1 MGWNKIEESNNYDYK
16 SFNKENEYKLIMING
31 DLYYNTE
38 RQNTNI
44 PRCGTMDG
52 EITSTVNKDKIP
64 K

>member
-1 MGWNKIEESNNYDYK
+1 
-16 SFNKENEYKLIMING
+16 MING